1 MVLCKQF
8 IRNALISSALLLVAP
23 SVLANSQ
30 ATQEPVSVDLNTYLI
45 TQNAEGKVT
54 EQLVSE
60 VKPEQI
66 VEYRAV
72 YTNNTAGTIQNL
84 VATLP
89 IPAETQFLAKSA
101 PTKAQASTDGVNFA
115 PMPLKKKVGDQVVNV
130 PLSEYRALRWT
141 IAELPAGKS
150 IAVSAQT
157 RINSTAVNN

>member
-23 SVLANSQ
+23 NVLANSQ

-130 PLSEYRALRWT
+130 PLADYRALRWT

>member
-1 MVLCKQF
+1 MVLSKQF
-8 IRNALISSALLLVAP
+8 MKTALISSALILLAP
-23 SVLANSQ
+23 SVLANTQ
-30 ATQEPVSVDLNTYLI
+30 AAKEPVSVDLKTYLI
-45 TQNAEGKVT
+45 AQNAEGRVT
-54 EQLVSE
+54 EQAVSE
-60 VKPEQI
+60 VKPEQV

-72 YTNNTAGTIQNL
+72 YTNNTSGTIKNL

-89 IPAETQFLAKSA
+89 IHAKTQFLAKSA
-101 PTKAQASTDGVNFA
+101 PTKSQASTDGVNFA

-130 PLSEYRALRWT
+130 QLADYRALRWT

>member
-1 MVLCKQF
+1 MVNVNQLLRSVAITSLFVTSLQ
-8 IRNALISSALLLVAP
+8 SA
-23 SVLANSQ
+23 SANSD
-30 ATQEPVSVDLNTYLI
+30 AAKEPVSVQLNTYLI
-45 TQNAEGKVT
+45 AQNAEGKVT
-54 EQLVSE
+54 EKLVSE
-60 VKPEQI
+60 VKPEQV

-72 YTNNTAGTIQNL
+72 YTNNTAGAIKNL

-101 PTKAQASTDGVNFA
+101 PSKALASTDGVNFA
-115 PMPLKKKVGDQVVNV
+115 PMPLKKKVGNQTVNV
-130 PLSEYRALRWT
+130 PLADYRALRWT

>member
-130 PLSEYRALRWT
+130 PLADYRALRWT

-157 RINSTAVNN
+157 RINSTAVSN

>member
-1 MVLCKQF
+1 MVLSKQF

-23 SVLANSQ
+23 NVLANSQ

-130 PLSEYRALRWT
+130 PLADYRALRWT

>member
-1 MVLCKQF
+1 MVNVNHLLRSVAITSLFVTSLQ
-8 IRNALISSALLLVAP
+8 SA
-23 SVLANSQ
+23 SANSD
-30 ATQEPVSVDLNTYLI
+30 AAKEPVSVQLNTYLI
-45 TQNAEGKVT
+45 AQNAEGKVT
-54 EQLVSE
+54 EKLVSE
-60 VKPEQI
+60 VKPEQV

-72 YTNNTAGTIQNL
+72 YTNNTAGAIKNL

-101 PTKAQASTDGVNFA
+101 PSKALASTDGVNFA
-115 PMPLKKKVGDQVVNV
+115 PMPLKKKVGNQTVNV
-130 PLSEYRALRWT
+130 PLADYRALRWT

>member
-130 PLSEYRALRWT
+130 PLADYRALRWT

>member
-1 MVLCKQF
+1 M
-8 IRNALISSALLLVAP
+8 
-23 SVLANSQ
+23 
-30 ATQEPVSVDLNTYLI
+30 
-45 TQNAEGKVT
+45 T

-130 PLSEYRALRWT
+130 PLADYRALRWT

>member
-157 RINSTAVNN
+157 RINSTAVSD

>member
-30 ATQEPVSVDLNTYLI
+30 ATQESVSVDLNTYLI

>member
-1 MVLCKQF
+1 MVLSKQF
-8 IRNALISSALLLVAP
+8 IRNVLISSALLLVAP
-23 SVLANSQ
+23 NVLANSQ

-130 PLSEYRALRWT
+130 PLADYRALRWT

>member
-8 IRNALISSALLLVAP
+8 IRNALISYALLLVAP
-23 SVLANSQ
+23 NVLANSQ

-130 PLSEYRALRWT
+130 PLADYRALRWT

>member
-1 MVLCKQF
+1 MVLSKQF

-115 PMPLKKKVGDQVVNV
+115 PMPLKKKVGDQIVNV
-130 PLSEYRALRWT
+130 PLADYRALRWT

>member
-1 MVLCKQF
+1 M
-8 IRNALISSALLLVAP
+8 
-23 SVLANSQ
+23 
-30 ATQEPVSVDLNTYLI
+30 
-45 TQNAEGKVT
+45 T

-89 IPAETQFLAKSA
+89 IPAETQFLVKSA

-130 PLSEYRALRWT
+130 PLADYRALRWT

-157 RINSTAVNN
+157 RINSTVAGGSAFVTAAHAAAPAAGTQKRSENLSPNC

>member
-30 ATQEPVSVDLNTYLI
+30 ATQESVSVDLNTYLI
-45 TQNAEGKVT
+45 THNAEGKVT

-89 IPAETQFLAKSA
+89 IPAETQFLVKSA

-130 PLSEYRALRWT
+130 PLADYRALRWT